1 MGKTAISGMTGKT
14 LSVEENM
21 GKLLCVCICK
31 RDVFLA
37 TSKATGERVA
47 IKQHKIESPEKYG
60 VVALLLFHNS

>member
-1 MGKTAISGMTGKT
+1 MGKTAISGMKGKV

-21 GKLLCVCICK
+21 GKQLCIYIYE

-47 IKQHKIESPEKYG
+47 MKQHKIESPEKYG
-60 VVALLLFHNS
+60 VGALFLFHSS